1 MFDVVGILTVRL
13 LMITLIPFLSELSVS
28 TANAFDPGT
37 SHLNNNGNNE
47 FLNERQ
53 LGQKMNDK
61 VLLCTH

>member
-1 MFDVVGILTVRL
+1 
-13 LMITLIPFLSELSVS
+13 MITLIPFLSELSVS